1 MLRQKYIGET
11 KHYEVDELFISKIRD
26 MPKPIGL
33 DIAMQIDEVASDL
46 PVLDFWQQNVA
57 GVSHINTDPFFF
69 RIEYLHQEDDTP
81 IFFDIYEIDVDEYL
95 DLYNTTKII
104 KLNGNINTDELLGED
119 NKRRATA

>member
-46 PVLDFWQQNVA
+46 PVLDFWQQMLQEY
-57 GVSHINTDPFFF
+57 
-69 RIEYLHQEDDTP
+69 RILTQTHSFVE
-81 IFFDIYEIDVDEYL
+81 
-95 DLYNTTKII
+95 
-104 KLNGNINTDELLGED
+104 
-119 NKRRATA
+119 